1 MCAMPA
7 TNVAEC
13 RADSTAGNLNGG
25 WFDAALGGTD
35 YSQQTAAQVN
45 ASDGTSN
52 ASTNFNSAAV
62 TFTSVM
68 VGNCLHLVSG
78 TNGTPGWYSIR
89 AFVDANNVTL
99 DRNCSTGAMT
109 NGVFYVG
116 GAMSLNST
124 LDDDFFESAVAGN
137 KIYLRGAAGGLSLG
151 ESVSIAAAGG
161 ASQPII
167 VEGYN
172 ATRGDAPTGSTR
184 PTLACGASSL
194 VFGANWDIYYTIFT
208 TTSTTGAQIGN
219 AGKLVGC
226 KATNSST
233 TAARPGFTAAG
244 ADIWAFNNEGISY
257 RGIALS
263 VGNLSGTVYGNNI
276 HSSNVGIGGTSGT
289 NVGAI
294 HRNIV
299 ESCVTAA
306 IQFTGA
312 KAGGL
317 SIIGNTLY
325 GSVNTTGIGVDLAT
339 GCTDIRVVNN
349 IIYGFVTGVNHADT
363 QTVGFDD
370 YNCYNNND
378 ADVSAAGQWQKG
390 PHDVT
395 TAPAFTGAGQVTG
408 TAGAFTA
415 GNDRL
420 VDTSKNF
427 TSLGVVANQDHIY
440 IVSGTGVTAGIYAI
454 TAIQTTTNPN
464 DTLILTPAP
473 GTNVTADKT
482 YQITLHTGGNAF
494 LPTGAL

>member
-1 MCAMPA
+1 MAMPA
-7 TNVAEC
+7 TNVAEV
-13 RADSTAGNLNGG
+13 RADATPGNVNGG
-25 WFDAALGGTD
+25 WFDPALGGTD
-35 YSQQTAAQVN
+35 YSLQTAAQVN

-52 ASTNFNSAAV
+52 ASTNFNSAGV
-62 TFTSVM
+62 TFTSAM

-124 LDDDFFESAVAGN
+124 LDDEFFESAVAGN
-137 KIYLRGAAGGLSLG
+137 KIYLRGAAGGLTLG
-151 ESVSIAAAGG
+151 EAVSISVAGG

-167 VEGYN
+167 IEGYN

-184 PTLACGASSL
+184 PTIAGAANTFVL
-194 VFGANWDIYYTIFT
+194 GANWDIYNTIH
-208 TTSTTGAQIGN
+208 TGTAAVVLQMGT
-219 AGKLVGC
+219 AGKCVTV
-226 KATNSST
+226 KSTNSST
-233 TAARPGFTAAG
+233 TSTRLAIQSAADGLTLG
-244 ADIWAFNNEGISY
+244 CEGISY
-257 RGIALS
+257 RGRAALINSGSCLGAVFHSSDIGIALP
-263 VGNLSGTVYGNNI
+263 
-276 HSSNVGIGGTSGT
+276 GGTSVCSISKT
-289 NVGAI
+289 
-294 HRNIV
+294 IV

-306 IQFTGA
+306 INSGATAQTGRCLID
-312 KAGGL
+312 GC
-317 SIIGNTLY
+317 TLY
-325 GSVNTTGIGVDLAT
+325 GSVNTTGIGVNLIT
-339 GCTDIRVVNN
+339 GVTDTAITNT

-378 ADVSAAGQWQKG
+378 TDVTNWTKG
-390 PHDVT
+390 SHDVT

-420 VDTSKNF
+420 VDTSKDF
-427 TSLGVVANQDHIY
+427 TALGVVANQDHIY
-440 IVSGTGVTAGIYAI
+440 IVSGTGATAGIYAI
-454 TAIQTTTNPN
+454 TSIATTTNPN

-473 GTNVTADKT
+473 GTNVTADKV
-482 YQITLHTGGNAF
+482 YQITIGHNF